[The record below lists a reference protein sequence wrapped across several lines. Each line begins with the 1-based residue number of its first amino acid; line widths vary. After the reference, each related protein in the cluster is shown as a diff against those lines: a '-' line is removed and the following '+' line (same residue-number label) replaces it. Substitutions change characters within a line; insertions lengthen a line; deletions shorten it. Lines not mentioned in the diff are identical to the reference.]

1 MKRLLAAA
9 TALAL
14 TAVAGPALAE
24 HRDGGRYDD
33 RYHDSRYESDRYGAY
48 GAQYDWAQVVDV
60 APIITRARQPVHR
73 EQCWEQ
79 PVHQRVV
86 YDDHRQRS
94 RSSAA
99 PVLGAIIGGV
109 IGNQFGSGNGNTA
122 MTVAGAALG
131 HAIARD
137 GQRRDYRYNDDRYGY
152 DRYGYDR
159 YERYGHDPYAR
170 YGHDRV
176 AYAQRCR
183 TVTDYVRD
191 ERVMGYNVTYRYGGQ
206 AYQTRTDYHPG
217 NRIRVRVDVTPVP

>member
-14 TAVAGPALAE
+14 TVGAGSAFAAPQDHA
-24 HRDGGRYDD
+24 RYYDD
-33 RYHDSRYESDRYGAY
+33 RYHDAY
-48 GAQYDWAQVVDV
+48 GAQYDWAQVIDV
-60 APIITRARQPVHR
+60 APIITQGRQPVYR

-79 PVHQRVV
+79 PVRQRVV
-86 YDDHRQRS
+86 YDDYRHQRQ

-99 PVLGAIIGGV
+99 PVLGAVIGGV
-109 IGNQFGSGNGNTA
+109 VGNQFGSGSGKVA

-137 GQRRDYRYNDDRYGY
+137 GQRYEDHRYRNDRYGYDHYGY

-159 YERYGHDPYAR
+159 YDRYGHGR
-170 YGHDRV
+170 HGYGHDRV

-191 ERVMGYNVTYRYGGQ
+191 ERVMGYSVTYRYGGQ
-206 AYQTRTDYHPG
+206 TYQTRTDYHPG
-217 NRIRVRVDVTPVP
+217 DRIRVRVDVTAVN

>member
-14 TAVAGPALAE
+14 SAIAGSAFAE
-24 HRDGGRYDD
+24 HRDHGRY
-33 RYHDSRYESDRYGAY
+33 YDSRYEQDRYYDERYEQY

-60 APIITRARQPVHR
+60 APVISQARQPVHR

-86 YDDHRQRS
+86 YDDHRHYRQH
-94 RSSAA
+94 SSAA

-109 IGNQFGSGNGNTA
+109 VGNQFGSGSGKVA

-131 HAIARD
+131 NAIARD
-137 GQRRDYRYNDDRYGY
+137 GQRYEDYRYHDDRYGY
-152 DRYGYDR
+152 DRHGHDR
-159 YERYGHDPYAR
+159 YG

-176 AYAQRCR
+176 VYAQRCR

-191 ERVMGYNVTYRYGGQ
+191 ERVMGYDVTYRYAGQ
-206 AYQTRTDYHPG
+206 TYQTRTDYHPG
-217 NRIRVRVDVTPVP
+217 DRIRVRVDVTAIP